1 VRRFRRPVSRAGGRR
16 HRALDSQRVTAADDN
31 LFGAEH
37 VRAYRESS
45 GERGYHWHGAT
56 ILLLTTR
63 GRSSGELRTSPLIY
77 RTDDGRWVIVA
88 SRGGTPTNPSWF
100 ENLRADAEATIQVR
114 AETIP
119 VRADTATGEER
130 ARLWSLMTEVWPAYD
145 EYQTRTEREI
155 PVVVL
160 ARR

>member
-1 VRRFRRPVSRAGGRR
+1 M
-16 HRALDSQRVTAADDN
+16 TAADDN

-100 ENLRADAEATIQVR
+100 ENLRADPEVTIQVR

-119 VRADTATGEER
+119 VRAKTAAGQER
-130 ARLWSLMTEVWPAYD
+130 ARLWSLMAQVWPAYD
-145 EYQTRTEREI
+145 DYQTRTEREI

-160 ARR
+160 SRR

>member
-1 VRRFRRPVSRAGGRR
+1 MRRSRPPGRGQ
-16 HRALDSQRVTAADDN
+16 HRALDSQRVTAADDQ

-45 GERGYHWHGAT
+45 GDRGYHWHGAT

-63 GRSSGELRTSPLIY
+63 GRASGELRTTPLIY

-88 SRGGTPTNPSWF
+88 SRGGAPENPSWF
-100 ENLRADAEATIQVR
+100 ENLRADPEVTIQVR

-119 VRADTATGEER
+119 VRAKTATGEER
-130 ARLWSLMTEVWPAYD
+130 ARLWSLMTQVWPAYD
-145 EYQTRTEREI
+145 DYQTRTEREI

-160 ARR
+160 SRR

>member
-1 VRRFRRPVSRAGGRR
+1 
-16 HRALDSQRVTAADDN
+16 VTDADDH

-45 GERGYHWHGAT
+45 GERGYHWKGAT

-63 GRSSGELRTSPLIY
+63 GRTSGEPRTAPLIY

-100 ENLRADAEATIQVR
+100 ENLRADPEATIQVR

-119 VRADTATGEER
+119 VRAETATGEDRE
-130 ARLWSLMTEVWPAYD
+130 RLWSLMAEVWPAYND
-145 EYQTRTEREI
+145 YQARTERQI

>member
-1 VRRFRRPVSRAGGRR
+1 
-16 HRALDSQRVTAADDN
+16 VTVADDH

-37 VRAYRESS
+37 VRAYRESA

-63 GRSSGELRTSPLIY
+63 GRTSGELRTTPLIH

-88 SRGGTPTNPSWF
+88 SRGGAPRNPSWF
-100 ENLRADAEATIQVR
+100 ENLQADPEAAIQVR

-119 VRADTATGEER
+119 VRANTATGEER
-130 ARLWSLMTEVWPAYD
+130 ERLWSLMREVWPAYD
-145 EYQTRTEREI
+145 DYQARTEREI

-160 ARR
+160 TRR